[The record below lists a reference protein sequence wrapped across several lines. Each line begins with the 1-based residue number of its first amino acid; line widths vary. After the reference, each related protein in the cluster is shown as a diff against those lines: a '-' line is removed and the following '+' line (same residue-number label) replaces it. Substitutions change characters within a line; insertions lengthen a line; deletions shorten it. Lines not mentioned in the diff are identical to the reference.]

1 MKLGAIAIIAAGLA
15 LGGCGGSGGSD
26 TGTTTATGGSTTTG
40 AKGAKVTGKLPAG
53 AAGPTDT
60 AEEAIEGPAATEAS
74 PEAEASGPHSTGE
87 LAGPDRAVA
96 TAAVRGYIA
105 ALDRRDAARVC
116 ELIAPGGIDL
126 GELPRRRGGCRRALR
141 ASVGTRPPGGGPG
154 LAPDPARRDE
164 ARGTGGQP
172 RSDHRDRDPSF
183 LRPQVRLR
191 RGRRDL
197 PGEGRQKLAAR
208 DTERNLLPGGR
219 VRGAAAPGCRRA
231 CGLVARSGGFRHR
244 GGRARAGAWGACDR
258 RPRSSR

>member
-26 TGTTTATGGSTTTG
+26 TGTTTATGASTTTG
-40 AKGAKVTGKLPAG
+40 AKGAKVTGTLPAG
-53 AAGPTDT
+53 AAGPVDS

-126 GELPRRRGGCRRALR
+126 GELPRRRGGCRRSLR
-141 ASVGTRPPGGGPG
+141 ASIGTRPSDGGP
-154 LAPDPARRDE
+154 AWRRTQLVEMKPE
-164 ARGTGGQP
+164 ALG
-172 RSDHRDRDPSF
+172 D
-183 LRPQVRLR
+183 
-191 RGRRDL
+191 
-197 PGEGRQKLAAR
+197 
-208 DTERNLLPGGR
+208 N
-219 VRGAAAPGCRRA
+219 
-231 CGLVARSGGFRHR
+231 
-244 GGRARAGAWGACDR
+244 RARITATVTHRFSDRKYVSVEDDVIYLEKAGGSWLLAKPSATFYRAVGYAEPPLRAFAPPVGW
-258 RPRSSR
+258 

>member
-1 MKLGAIAIIAAGLA
+1 MKLGAIAVIAAGLA

-26 TGTTTATGGSTTTG
+26 TGTTTAPGASTTTG

-53 AAGPTDT
+53 AAGPVDT

-126 GELPRRRGGCRRALR
+126 GELPRRRGGCRRSLR
-141 ASVGTRPPGGGPG
+141 ASIGTRPSDGGP
-154 LAPDPARRDE
+154 AWRRTQLVEMKPE
-164 ARGTGGQP
+164 ALG
-172 RSDHRDRDPSF
+172 D
-183 LRPQVRLR
+183 
-191 RGRRDL
+191 
-197 PGEGRQKLAAR
+197 
-208 DTERNLLPGGR
+208 N
-219 VRGAAAPGCRRA
+219 
-231 CGLVARSGGFRHR
+231 
-244 GGRARAGAWGACDR
+244 RARITATVTHRFSDRKYVSVEDDVIYLEKAGGSWLLAKPSATFYRAVGYAEPPLRAFAPPVGW
-258 RPRSSR
+258 